1 MESFKPKR
9 LRAYK
14 IPENYRDVVNLQIR
28 ELLRL
33 GFLGPST
40 SPQVSPLVC
49 VLKPKDVNGKR
60 AVRTCVDYRF
70 VNKYT
75 LRYVPL
81 LDDINGVVQKIGN
94 ARYSLYRN
102 SMQSQ
107 VIINAWSRKKIGGLQ
122 HSYVMMEY
130 FNTVE
135 LHLV

>member
-1 MESFKPKR
+1 MESFRAKC

-14 IPENYRDVVNLQIR
+14 IPENYRDKVNLHIR

-33 GFLGPST
+33 GFIEPST
-40 SPQVSPLVC
+40 SPQVSPLLC

-81 LDDINGVVQKIGN
+81 LNDITDFIQKIGN
-94 ARYSLYRN
+94 ARYINILCKVGLS
-102 SMQSQ
+102 SMHGQEG
-107 VIINAWSRKKIGGLQ
+107 R
-122 HSYVMMEY
+122 
-130 FNTVE
+130 
-135 LHLV
+135 